1 MSSELETVAVNS
13 GLGSDLFVHFVSGYT
28 YWIINY
34 FYFILFIDIN
44 GGLYIHCF
52 FTPHLVFVGYEPF
65 DDFYSTYLYTSGTHR
80 SLFLSNLPKVQF
92 FYITYSSAVV
102 IQLTCNYG

>member
-1 MSSELETVAVNS
+1 ME
-13 GLGSDLFVHFVSGYT
+13 GY
-28 YWIINY
+28 I
-34 FYFILFIDIN
+34 
-44 GGLYIHCF
+44 YIF
-52 FTPHLVFVGYEPF
+52 FTPFSIVGYEPF